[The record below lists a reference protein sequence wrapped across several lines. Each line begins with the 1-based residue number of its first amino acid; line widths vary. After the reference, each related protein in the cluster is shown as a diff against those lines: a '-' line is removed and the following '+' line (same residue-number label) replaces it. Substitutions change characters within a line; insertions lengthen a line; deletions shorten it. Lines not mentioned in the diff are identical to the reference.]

1 LRSAGSKENGERLES
16 VLSLKRSLGEE
27 SAGLNRG
34 EGETLRA
41 EEEALVQRAVAGDR
55 QAWRALY
62 EAHNAF
68 AFRVAAR
75 FLSDEAEAR
84 DVAQDVFV
92 QIFSRVSVYR
102 PAGRFR
108 TYLYRVVANRCLN
121 ERARAHHQR
130 RASAGDDDALAA
142 VPDGAGSPEE
152 QLARAQEARRVRA
165 AIARLPERQRMA
177 VILSRFEGLSYEEI
191 AAALETSVS
200 SVESLLFR
208 ARQALARDLEER

>member
-16 VLSLKRSLGEE
+16 VLSLKRSLGEG